1 MSGEYTPLLA
11 NDPAVVV
18 IFFNEPSSMELMTQT
33 NRNQNNN
40 EKQTSRDKQTDTKL
54 IQDTRFNSD
63 QKLNDIVELLN
74 NFRQHPFM
82 TLDSVDTISI
92 QFHPFLNNSDNNHLT
107 DQRGLKFYMSSL

>member
-82 TLDSVDTISI
+82 TLDSKRVEVLPVFIVDVLFDEPLSLAPTI
-92 QFHPFLNNSDNNHLT
+92 
-107 DQRGLKFYMSSL
+107 